1 MSLHNL
7 FYCSLA
13 SKNILSGDI
22 LNILKCSRQ
31 NNIKVGVTG
40 ILLYWEKTNQF
51 LQVLEGEEN
60 IVFNLYDKIS
70 KDNRHSLSKIIYQE
84 DIQERGFKDWS
95 MAFKNIDEIETSCLD
110 GFSNFSTLDFTTERT
125 NIKASIAIN
134 LIQSFKG
141 LLP

>member
-1 MSLHNL
+1 M
-7 FYCSLA
+7 
-13 SKNILSGDI
+13 KIGI
-22 LNILKCSRQ
+22 
-31 NNIKVGVTG
+31 TG

-51 LQVLEGEEN
+51 LQVLEGEKN

-70 KDNRHSLSKIIYQE
+70 KDTRHSLSKIIYQE
-84 DIQERGFKDWS
+84 DIKERGFKDWS
-95 MAFKNIDEIETSCLD
+95 MAFKNIDEIDTSSLD

-134 LIQSFKG
+134 LIQSFKS

>member
-1 MSLHNL
+1 MALHNL

-31 NNIKVGVTG
+31 NNVKIGVTG

-51 LQVLEGEEN
+51 LQVLEGEKN

-70 KDNRHSLSKIIYQE
+70 KDTRHSLSKIIYQE
-84 DIQERGFKDWS
+84 DIKERGFKDWS
-95 MAFKNIDEIETSCLD
+95 MAFKSIDEIDTSSLD

-125 NIKASIAIN
+125 NIKASITIN
-134 LIQSFKG
+134 LIHSFKS

>member
-1 MSLHNL
+1 MSLHSL

-13 SKNILSGDI
+13 KKNISSDDI

-31 NNIKVGVTG
+31 NNENISVTG

-60 IVFNLYDKIS
+60 IVSNLYDKIS

-84 DIQERGFKDWS
+84 DIQARGFKVWN
-95 MAFKNIDEIETSCLD
+95 MAFKNIGEIDTSNLD
-110 GFSNFSTLDFTTERT
+110 GFSEFSTLDFTSERT
-125 NIKASIAIN
+125 NMRASIAIK
-134 LIQSFKG
+134 LIQSFKS

>member
-1 MSLHNL
+1 MALHNL

-22 LNILKCSRQ
+22 LNILKYSRQ
-31 NNIKVGVTG
+31 NNVKIGITG

-51 LQVLEGEEN
+51 LQVLEGEKN

-70 KDNRHSLSKIIYQE
+70 KDARHSLSKIIYQE
-84 DIQERGFKDWS
+84 DIKERGFKDWS
-95 MAFKNIDEIETSCLD
+95 MAFKNIDEIDTSSLD

-125 NIKASIAIN
+125 NIKASVAIN
-134 LIQSFKG
+134 LIQSFKS